1 MMKKNLKISSSVAI
15 INAMKLLSKTAEKC
29 LVVIDKN
36 DKYLGTI
43 TDGDIRRNILKNK
56 SINSKIADCFNKN
69 SIFFYEKDYSK
80 DIALKKMISKK
91 IDFIPI
97 INKQKKLVSFVTLQ
111 DLNKISR
118 KKPFKKFTV
127 VIMAG
132 GKGSRLKPFTNILP
146 KPLIPINDRPIIELI
161 MNKFQSQGIKNF
173 NVTTNYK
180 AGIIKSYFSNL
191 KKKYKI
197 IFNNEKKPLG
207 TAGSLKLI
215 KIISKNP
222 IFVTN
227 CDIIINSDYNSIMRY
242 HLENK
247 NDFTVIAA
255 TKKYTIPYGTCEIGK
270 DGSFKKILEKPSI
283 NYLIN
288 TGFYITNP
296 DNIEL
301 IPDSKKYDMTT
312 FIKDLI
318 SKKRKIGIYPI
329 LEEDWVDIGQWP
341 EYQKAIKL
349 Y

>member
-1 MMKKNLKISSSVAI
+1 
-15 INAMKLLSKTAEKC
+15 MKLLSKTAEKC

-36 DKYLGTI
+36 EKYLGTI

-56 SINSKIADCFNKN
+56 SIKSKIVDCYNKN
-69 SIFFYEKDYSK
+69 SVYFYENNFSK
-80 DIALKKMISKK
+80 GIALKKMISKK

-97 INKQKKLVSFVTLQ
+97 LNKQKKLVSFITLH
-111 DLNKISR
+111 DLNKISN
-118 KKPFKKFTV
+118 KKNVKNYQV

-132 GKGSRLKPFTNILP
+132 GKGTRLKPFTNILP
-146 KPLIPINDRPIIELI
+146 KPLIPIKDRPIIELI
-161 MNKFQSQGIKNF
+161 MDKFKSHGINNF
-173 NVTTNYK
+173 YITTNYK
-180 AGIIKSYFSNL
+180 AGIIKSYFANL
-191 KKKYKI
+191 KKKYKV
-197 IFNNEKKPLG
+197 FFHNEKKPLG
-207 TAGSLKLI
+207 TAGSLKLT
-215 KIISKNP
+215 KITSKKP

-227 CDIIINSDYNSIMRY
+227 CDIIINSDYNLIMNY
-242 HLENK
+242 HIENK
-247 NDFTVIAA
+247 NDFTIIAA

-270 DGSFKKILEKPSI
+270 DGIFKKVIEKPSL

-296 DNIEL
+296 NNLEL
-301 IPDSKKYDMTT
+301 IPNNKKYDMTN

-349 Y
+349 F